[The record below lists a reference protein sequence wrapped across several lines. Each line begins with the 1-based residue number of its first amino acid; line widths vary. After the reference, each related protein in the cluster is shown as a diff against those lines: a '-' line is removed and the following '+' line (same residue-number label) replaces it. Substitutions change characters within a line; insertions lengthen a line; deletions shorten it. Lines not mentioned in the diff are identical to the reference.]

1 MPLAEGAGPRPI
13 DTDSPWMAMVPD
25 VGRSRKFR
33 QRRKVLLPEPLA
45 PITLTTD
52 PGATVSEMPR
62 NTSVS
67 AYDL

>member
-1 MPLAEGAGPRPI
+1 
-13 DTDSPWMAMVPD
+13 MVIVPE

-33 QRRKVLLPEPLA
+33 QRRKVLFPEPLA

-52 PGATVSEMPR
+52 LRAIVIEIPR
-62 NTSVS
+62 NTSVP

>member
-1 MPLAEGAGPRPI
+1 
-13 DTDSPWMAMVPD
+13 MAIVPE

-33 QRRKVLLPEPLA
+33 QRRKVLFPEPLA
-45 PITLTTD
+45 PITLTTEL
-52 PGATVSEMPR
+52 GAIVMEMPR